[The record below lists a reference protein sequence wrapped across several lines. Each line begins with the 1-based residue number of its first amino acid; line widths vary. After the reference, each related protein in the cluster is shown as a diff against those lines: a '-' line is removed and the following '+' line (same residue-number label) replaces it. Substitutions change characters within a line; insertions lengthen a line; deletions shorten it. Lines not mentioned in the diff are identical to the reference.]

1 VQFGVAGLTAHV
13 LKVTLWGLSVVE
25 RMGLVVSICM
35 CAVWCSGI
43 NCTCTEGDIIGT
55 VSGREGGLSYV
66 YTYVCSLV

>member
-1 VQFGVAGLTAHV
+1 MQFGVAGLIADV

-25 RMGLVVSICM
+25 RVGLVVSIRM

-43 NCTCTEGDIIGT
+43 NCTCTEGNIMGT
-55 VSGREGGLSYV
+55 VSVGEGGLSCV